1 MSVGRPLLCMFDGL
15 YMFTESGNLSGDYA
29 VWASLW
35 LCDVYRDVLC
45 LETLVFVLFQ
55 VARFIEV
62 TIV

>member
-1 MSVGRPLLCMFDGL
+1 MFDGL